1 MGRKGLT
8 SAYIRVGDPVHVLE
22 WCCDESDLLIS
33 NDVMEMVSRSP
44 QASMSLLTRYGKSC
58 ITPTVAQVK
67 NMVLGLQPLSPCHRQ
82 CNVKSVLVTIKMKNQ
97 QSHCRSVVKRWYS

>member
-8 SAYIRVGDPVHVLE
+8 RAYIRVGDPVLE
-22 WCCDESDLLIS
+22 RCCDESDLLIS

-44 QASMSLLTRYGKSC
+44 QASMSLLTRYGKSR
-58 ITPTVAQVK
+58 ITPTVAQV
-67 NMVLGLQPLSPCHRQ
+67 NNTVLGLQPLSPCHRQ

-97 QSHCRSVVKRWYS
+97 QSHCHSVVKRWYS